1 MWPAAF
7 WEKIYE
13 PIIRKAAGLGALS
26 GEADPETYD
35 KGFLH
40 CDLLVIGSGPSGLMA
55 ALTAGRAGASVII
68 ADEDFLLGGRLRMEQ
83 MEIAGKTSSDWA
95 EQAIA
100 ELADMPNVRVM
111 PRTTIY
117 GSYDH
122 GIFGALERKTDHLK
136 SSGGKPR
143 QVLWRI
149 YTKRSLLAAG
159 STERSIAFGNNDRP
173 GIMMA
178 GAVRAYANRF
188 DVLTGKEVAIFT
200 NNGARRCE
208 NFHWNNCCRYKR
220 ASRSFVNKAFK
231 W

>member
-1 MWPAAF
+1 
-7 WEKIYE
+7 
-13 PIIRKAAGLGALS
+13 
-26 GEADPETYD
+26 
-35 KGFLH
+35 
-40 CDLLVIGSGPSGLMA
+40 MA

-83 MEIAGKTSSDWA
+83 MEI
-95 EQAIA
+95 
-100 ELADMPNVRVM
+100 M

-200 NNGARRCE
+200 NNDDGWRTANDLYAKGARISAILSIQKGVTQFRQ
-208 NFHWNNCCRYKR
+208 
-220 ASRSFVNKAFK
+220 
-231 W
+231 